1 MREQPSG
8 LNYGA
13 LAHAHTV
20 YGLPSVTQERR
31 NDMKTPQNLIR
42 AIPLATIL
50 ISLTASLAIAQGDE
64 AVTAK
69 LAYYAIDN
77 IVLFFCAVF
86 VFLMQPGFALV
97 EAGLNPSK
105 STVHVMFKNTID
117 MCFGILLYFLVGYS
131 LMYGADASG
140 GLGLLGWNGFG
151 IMAELNP
158 ADIGPGT
165 LHPQVDWLFQ
175 VAFAAATATI
185 VGGAVSGRMTLKAY
199 LIYTITITAI
209 VYPISGFWKWGGG
222 WLDQLGFYDF
232 AGSIVVHS
240 VGGFAALAGVMVL
253 GPRIGRFNQDGSAN
267 MMPAHSLVLSTLG
280 VFILWIGWYGFN
292 PGSQLAFSGAANT
305 NATMLIAANTTLAAA
320 AGGATALVVG
330 WLIGGRPQ
338 LLTTLNGILA
348 GLVGITAN
356 CDSVTNLEAIIIG
369 LVAAVL
375 VILGARLLEKLQI
388 DDVVGAWPVHGLCGV
403 WGGIATGIFGG
414 HPLGVQILGSVVIPA
429 WAFLTMFG
437 LFYAM
442 KVAGILRV
450 SHGEELVGLDLA
462 EHDEVE
468 GDIAFSWREE
478 FNLHVPSMDKQHKKL
493 VAVAQDII
501 ESMRS
506 GLGKGAVEEAFQGL
520 LTYTTDHFKSEEIFM
535 AKHEYPRTEE
545 HKAIHKQ
552 LTERVLEY
560 SKEFFSKETLDA
572 AGFQRF
578 LTGWL
583 VNHILEEDRQYAVF
597 VNAKK

>member
-1 MREQPSG
+1 M
-8 LNYGA
+8 A
-13 LAHAHTV
+13 
-20 YGLPSVTQERR
+20 QE
-31 NDMKTPQNLIR
+31 K
-42 AIPLATIL
+42 
-50 ISLTASLAIAQGDE
+50 E
-64 AVTAK
+64 AVTAE

-77 IVLFFCAVF
+77 IILLFCAVF
-86 VFLMQPGFALV
+86 VFLMQPGFALL

-105 STVHVMFKNTID
+105 NTVHVLFKNTID
-117 MCFGILLYFLVGYS
+117 MSFGILLYFLVGYS
-131 LMYGADASG
+131 LMYGADAIG

-151 IMAELNP
+151 IPADVNP

-175 VAFAAATATI
+175 AAFAAAAATI

-222 WLDQLGFYDF
+222 WLEQLGFYDF

-240 VGGFAALAGVMVL
+240 VGGFAALAGVIVL
-253 GPRIGRFNQDGSAN
+253 GPRIGKFNQDGSPN
-267 MMPAHSLVLSTLG
+267 VIPGHSMVLSALG

-292 PGSQLAFSGAANT
+292 PGSQLAFSGSANT

-320 AGGATALVVG
+320 AGGATALIVG
-330 WLIGGRPQ
+330 WLAGGRPQ

-369 LVAAVL
+369 LVAGVL
-375 VILGARLLEKLQI
+375 VMLGAKLLEKWQI
-388 DDVVGAWPVHGLCGV
+388 DDVVGAWPVHGLCGI

-414 HPLGVQILGSVVIPA
+414 HPLGAQIIGSIAIPA

-437 LFYAM
+437 LFSGL
-442 KVAGILRV
+442 KVAGVLRV

-462 EHDEVE
+462 EHGEVE
-468 GDIAFSWREE
+468 GAIAFEWREE
-478 FNLHVPSMDKQHKKL
+478 FNLHIPSMDEEHRNL

-501 ESMRS
+501 EAMRS
-506 GLGKGAVEEAFQGL
+506 GLGRGAVEQAFQGL
-520 LTYTTDHFKSEEIFM
+520 LDYTTNHFMDEELFM
-535 AKHEYPRTEE
+535 AEHEFPGTDE
-545 HKAIHKQ
+545 HKAIHNQ
-552 LTERVLEY
+552 LTQEVLVYRTEL
-560 SKEFFSKETLDA
+560 FSKQSFDA
-572 AGFQRF
+572 AEFQQF
-578 LTGWL
+578 VTNWL
-583 VNHILEEDRQYAVF
+583 VNHILEEDRKYAEF
-597 VNAKK
+597 INAR

>member
-1 MREQPSG
+1 
-8 LNYGA
+8 
-13 LAHAHTV
+13 
-20 YGLPSVTQERR
+20 
-31 NDMKTPQNLIR
+31 MKTQLSLNR

-69 LAYYAIDN
+69 FAYYAIDN
-77 IVLFFCAVF
+77 IVLLFCAVF
-86 VFLMQPGFALV
+86 VFLMQPGFALL
-97 EAGLNPSK
+97 EAGLNPGK
-105 STVHVMFKNTID
+105 GTVHVLFKNSID

-131 LMYGADASG
+131 LMYGAEASG

-151 IMAELNP
+151 ITAEVNP

-175 VAFAAATATI
+175 AAFAAAAATI

-199 LIYTITITAI
+199 LIYTITISAI

-240 VGGFAALAGVMVL
+240 VGGFAALAGVIVL

-267 MMPAHSLVLSTLG
+267 MMPAHSMVLSALG

-292 PGSQLAFSGAANT
+292 PGSQLAFSGSANT

-320 AGGATALVVG
+320 AGGATALIVG
-330 WLIGGRPQ
+330 WLAGGRPQ
-338 LLTTLNGILA
+338 LLSTLNGILA

-375 VILGARLLEKLQI
+375 VMLGARLLEKWQL

-414 HPLGVQILGSVVIPA
+414 HPLGAQIIGSIAIPL
-429 WAFLTMFG
+429 WAFLTMLG

-450 SHGEELVGLDLA
+450 SRGEELVGLDLA
-462 EHDEVE
+462 EHGEVE

-478 FNLHVPSMDKQHKKL
+478 FNLHVPSMDKQHKHL

-501 ESMRS
+501 EAMRS
-506 GLGKGAVEEAFQGL
+506 GLGKGAIEEAFQGL
-520 LTYTTDHFKSEEIFM
+520 LNYTKDHFKSEEKFM
-535 AKHEYPRTEE
+535 AEHEFPGTDE
-545 HKAIHKQ
+545 HKAIHKR
-552 LTERVLEY
+552 LTETVLEY
-560 SKEFFSKETLDA
+560 SKELFSKETLDA
-572 AGFQRF
+572 GEFQRF
-578 LTGWL
+578 LTDWL
-583 VNHILEEDRQYAVF
+583 VKHILEEDRQYAVF
-597 VNAKK
+597 VSAKK

>member
-1 MREQPSG
+1 
-8 LNYGA
+8 
-13 LAHAHTV
+13 
-20 YGLPSVTQERR
+20 
-31 NDMKTPQNLIR
+31 MKTQQSLVR

-50 ISLTASLAIAQGDE
+50 ISLTATLAIAQGGE

-77 IVLFFCAVF
+77 IVLLFCAVF
-86 VFLMQPGFALV
+86 VFLMQPGFALL

-105 STVHVMFKNTID
+105 GTVHVLFKNTID
-117 MCFGILLYFLVGYS
+117 LCFGVLLYFLVGYS

-140 GLGLLGWNGFG
+140 GQGLFGWGGFG
-151 IMAELNP
+151 ITPDVNP
-158 ADIGPGT
+158 AEIGPGT

-175 VAFAAATATI
+175 AAFAAAAATI
-185 VGGAVSGRMTLKAY
+185 VGGAVSGRMTLHAY

-253 GPRIGRFNQDGSAN
+253 GPRIGRFNEDGSAN
-267 MMPAHSLVLSTLG
+267 MMPAHSMVLSALG

-320 AGGATALVVG
+320 AGGATALIVG
-330 WLIGGRPQ
+330 WVTGGRPQ
-338 LLTTLNGILA
+338 LLSTLNGILA

-356 CDSVTNLEAIIIG
+356 CDSVTNLEAIFIG

-375 VILGARLLEKLQI
+375 VILGARLLEKWQI

-437 LFYAM
+437 LFYAL
-442 KVAGILRV
+442 KAAGILRV
-450 SHGEELVGLDLA
+450 SYGEELVGLDLA

-468 GDIAFSWREE
+468 GDITFSWRED

-501 ESMRS
+501 EAMRS

-520 LTYTTDHFKSEEIFM
+520 LTYTTEHFKSEEIFM
-535 AKHEYPRTEE
+535 AEHEFPGTDE

-560 SKEFFSKETLDA
+560 SKELFSKESLDT

-583 VNHILEEDRQYAVF
+583 INHILEEDRQYAMF